1 MKNFTLIFTLLI
13 GMVPT
18 SGWAA
23 VKPNA
28 LFSDHAV
35 LQRGRPLPVWGRA
48 DPGEPIVVQLAGQEV
63 ATRADDAGRWRVTLA
78 AITAP
83 GPHTMI
89 IRGSG
94 PAVKIDD
101 ILVGE
106 VWVCSGQSNMERAM
120 RLTQDAEKE
129 IAAAHFPQIR
139 LLTVPK
145 RPATTPRDDLEAKWE
160 LCSPATVA
168 GFSAVAYYYGRE
180 LTREL
185 GCPVGLI
192 HSSWGGTVAKVWT
205 PESAMK
211 ADPQLHLIL
220 EREQERIRD
229 LPKARI
235 QYAKNRAAWEQRRAA
250 DPKKAGPSPL
260 EPTEA
265 SKGGAAHLYNGMIH
279 PLIPYAMRGVAWY
292 QGESNRNSPQQ
303 YRVLLPALIQSWRAA
318 WGQDDARFGCDFPFL
333 LVQIANYLAPNDD
346 PNAASP
352 WAEIR
357 EVQRLTSREVRH
369 APLAVT
375 IDIGDEKDIHPLNKR
390 DVGKRLACSAL
401 KLVYDRDLVASGPG
415 FQAMRI
421 DGAKAVLS
429 FTDVGG
435 GLVAKSGELIGFTIA
450 GEDRRY
456 FKAQAS
462 IVGDT
467 VIVGSPHVTRP
478 MAVRYLWADNPPA
491 SLFNREGLP
500 AGPFQTDAWP
510 AGWRKGEGTEP

>member
-1 MKNFTLIFTLLI
+1 MRAFTLILAVLL
-13 GMVPT
+13 GMLPALV
-18 SGWAA
+18 SAA
-23 VKPNA
+23 VKPAA

-35 LQRGRPLPVWGRA
+35 LQRGRPLPVWGHA

-63 ATRADDAGRWRVTLA
+63 ATRADAAGRWRVTLV
-78 AITAP
+78 AITAA
-83 GPHTMI
+83 GPHTMT

-94 PAVKIDD
+94 AAVKIDD

-129 IAAAHFPQIR
+129 IAAANFPQIR

-145 RPATTPRDDLEAKWE
+145 RPATTPRDDLDAKWE

-235 QYAKNRAAWEQRRAA
+235 QYEKNRAAWEQRRAA

-260 EPTEA
+260 EPTVA

-292 QGESNRNSPQQ
+292 QGESNRNAPQQ
-303 YRVLLPALIQSWRAA
+303 YRALLPALIQSWRAA
-318 WGQDDARFGCDFPFL
+318 WGQDDAQFGRDFPFL

-346 PNAASP
+346 PNVASP

-369 APLAVT
+369 APLSVT
-375 IDIGDEKDIHPLNKR
+375 IDIGDEKDIHPLNKL
-390 DVGKRLACSAL
+390 DVGKRLALSAL
-401 KLVYDRDLVASGPG
+401 KLAYGREIVASGPS
-415 FQAMRI
+415 FQAIRVEE
-421 DGAKAVLS
+421 AKAVLT
-429 FTDVGG
+429 FGDVGG
-435 GLVAKSGELIGFTIA
+435 GLVAKGGELTGFAIA

-467 VIVGSPHVTRP
+467 VIVAAPQVTRP
-478 MAVRYLWADNPPA
+478 VAVRYLWADNPTA

-500 AGPFQTDAWP
+500 ASPFQTDSWP
-510 AGWRKGEGTEP
+510 AVWRKAEGAEP